1 MGDQDKN
8 KARALRSLLLSVS
21 VGGLLTAGC
30 TTNSGPEAR
39 HMHADQEARHAPMAD
54 RDRCSA
60 AVASNSPAAVNSV
73 LRHAPDDPCIPAM
86 LSALPPNVLA
96 RVNRH
101 LVMRLPPAQLNA
113 IPRSILAQIGQAE
126 SAPPKRTE
134 SGQGRQY

>member
-39 HMHADQEARHAPMAD
+39 HMHAEHEAKHAPMAKD
-54 RDRCSA
+54 SCSA
-60 AVASNSPAAVNSV
+60 AVASNSAAAVNSV

-101 LVMRLPPAQLNA
+101 LVERLPPAQLDA
-113 IPRSILAQIGQAE
+113 IPQSILAQIGQAE
-126 SAPPKRTE
+126 SAPPKRTNM
-134 SGQGRQY
+134 GQSHQY